1 MVRVQITKNGLTP
14 FKFIVST
21 KDIDLI
27 NDVDG
32 NKFNDEIEIIGKV
45 VDGGKLFNVE
55 GTIKCQKSFI
65 CDRCLVQSTESQIH
79 NFNEEVEI
87 QDVDDG
93 FIDVTEMIRDT
104 VMAAQPI
111 KNLCKEDCKGLCP
124 ICGANLNENECNC
137 DRFVVDP
144 RLEALK
150 NFLQE

>member
-1 MVRVQITKNGLTP
+1 M
-14 FKFIVST
+14 
-21 KDIDLI
+21 
-27 NDVDG
+27 
-32 NKFNDEIEIIGKV
+32 
-45 VDGGKLFNVE
+45 
-55 GTIKCQKSFI
+55 
-65 CDRCLVQSTESQIH
+65 QSTEQQIH

-93 FIDVTEMIRDT
+93 FIDIAEMIRDT